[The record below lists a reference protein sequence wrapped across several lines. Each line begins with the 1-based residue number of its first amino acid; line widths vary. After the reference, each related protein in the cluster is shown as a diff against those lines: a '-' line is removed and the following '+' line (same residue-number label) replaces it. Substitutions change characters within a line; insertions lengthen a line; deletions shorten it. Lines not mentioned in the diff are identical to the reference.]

1 MLRGRHGNGCP
12 FYISVPWLEG
22 CLSFRWMAVGLGPC
36 TATSSALPPHPALF
50 LNFQAASL
58 FDIQLP
64 LPSWLLLLS
73 IIPPFPHPKCLWLI
87 FYENLKKNFF
97 LFHEN
102 PHLLTGNSIA
112 FKRLVIYKVV
122 VVGTLKCPLT
132 SIWFCLKITYH
143 ICWFFFFL
151 GTWEEIGLHIWLV
164 KVVVVGEH
172 HENAYQFMHLYIST
186 VISKTNL
193 FSAL

>member
-73 IIPPFPHPKCLWLI
+73 IIPPFPHPKYLWLI

-143 ICWFFFFL
+143 ICWFFFF
-151 GTWEEIGLHIWLV
+151 WEHGR
-164 KVVVVGEH
+164 K
-172 HENAYQFMHLYIST
+172 
-186 VISKTNL
+186 
-193 FSAL
+193 